1 MKTPVILLVD
11 DEEAIVKSLKGSLE
25 DEGYIVLTASD
36 GIKALEIIKAQPV
49 DSVFLDIWLPE
60 MDGIETLGLIKD
72 YNSSINVVMM
82 TGHGTV
88 NTAVQAVKLG
98 AFDFL
103 EKPFDIERVIDIIK
117 RIKEMHIIKIG
128 NIKDAET
135 PSDANLVLSGETP
148 AVLQIKKQIHEL
160 SNSSDYILVHGE
172 IGTGKELVSRLIHY
186 KLKNNYKLFKK
197 LNCAIY
203 GPDDVE
209 LELFGSKKSIKD
221 TYSKTGILKDCANAT
236 IFLDSIDSLSP
247 ETQKRLAN
255 ELTAIKDK
263 NTTTKVIAATTID
276 IERDRDSEDKKL
288 TDELLNVFTGLINLP
303 PLRKR
308 RGDIPLLAHFFLN
321 YFCKEY
327 GFREKNFDDDA
338 LETLVNYDWLGNV
351 KELKNLIEK
360 LVVSVPTKNIFAHDI
375 PFSARDESQFN
386 LGRYYEGY
394 RNMEEAE
401 AAWRKNYILYFLRK
415 NDKDIKKTADKLHI
429 NVKALNKLIKEYGI
443 VLSSDPKSEK
453 IYQKTLKKSMVL
465 SGRGLHSGDK
475 TGLILTPL
483 PPDNGIVFGN
493 ISNSETIP
501 AHIDFVNSTDY
512 ATSLE
517 NTTSVAKTIEHLLA
531 VLNAYGITN
540 LMVKINNEVPIMD
553 GSAVDFCK
561 IIEEAGIE
569 VQDEIVEE
577 AVITRKHVLGDVH
590 KNKKYIIIEPA
601 EKFSIHYMLNYPK
614 PVGRQEYT
622 FVMVDSE
629 CFKNE
634 IAPARTFGFLKDIEA
649 LNKVGLASG
658 GRLNNFILIDDEKIV
673 NTELRFPDEFVRHK
687 ILDMIGDLYLMGRP
701 LRGKITANM
710 TGHSD
715 NIAFVRMMHDMTHL

>member
-25 DEGYIVLTASD
+25 DEGYLVLTAPD
-36 GIKALEIIKAQPV
+36 GIKALEIIKSQPV

-72 YNSSINVVMM
+72 YDSTINVVMM

-117 RIKEMHIIKIG
+117 RIKEKHIIKNG
-128 NIKDAET
+128 HFKDDET
-135 PSDANLVLSGETP
+135 SVEANLVLSGETQS
-148 AVLQIKKQIHEL
+148 VLQLKKQIPEF
-160 SNSSDYILVHGE
+160 SASSDYILIHGE
-172 IGTGKELVSRLIHY
+172 IGTGKELVSRLIHNSLNS
-186 KLKNNYKLFKK
+186 KSKVFRK
-197 LNCAIY
+197 LNCAVY
-203 GPDDVE
+203 ASDDIEV
-209 LELFGSKKSIKD
+209 ELFGSKKNEKD
-221 TYSKTGILKDCANAT
+221 VYSKAGIFMDCSNAT
-236 IFLDSIDSLSP
+236 IFLDSIDFLSH
-247 ETQKRLAN
+247 EVQKRLAI
-255 ELTAIKDK
+255 ELTRLK
-263 NTTTKVIAATTID
+263 NKRTSTKVIAATIID
-276 IERDRDSEDKKL
+276 IERDRNSDDRKL
-288 TDELLNVFTGLINLP
+288 TDEFLNLFSGKINLP
-303 PLRKR
+303 ALRKR
-308 RGDIPLLAHFFLN
+308 RGDIPLLAHFFLD

-327 GFREKNFDDDA
+327 GFREKYFDDDA

-360 LVVSVPTKNIFAHDI
+360 LVVSVPTKNISAHDI
-375 PFSARDESQFN
+375 PFSARDERQFN

-415 NDKDIKKTADKLHI
+415 NDKDIKKTAGKLDI
-429 NVKALNKLIKEYGI
+429 KEKTLNKHIKEYGI
-443 VLSSDPKSEK
+443 VLSADLKSER
-453 IYQKTLKKSMVL
+453 IYQKTIKKSMVL

-483 PPDNGIVFGN
+483 PPDNGILFGN

-501 AHIDFVNSTDY
+501 AHVDFVNSTDY

-553 GSAVDFCK
+553 GSAVDFCN

-569 VQDEIVEE
+569 IQDEIVEE
-577 AVITRKHVLGDVH
+577 AVVTRKHILGDVH

-614 PVGRQEYT
+614 PVGKQEYT
-622 FVMVDSE
+622 FVLDDPES
-629 CFKNE
+629 FKNE

-673 NTELRFPDEFVRHK
+673 NTELRFPNEFVRHK
-687 ILDMIGDLYLMGRP
+687 ILDMVGDLYLLGRP

-715 NIAFVRMMHDMTHL
+715 NIAFVRMMHDMTQI